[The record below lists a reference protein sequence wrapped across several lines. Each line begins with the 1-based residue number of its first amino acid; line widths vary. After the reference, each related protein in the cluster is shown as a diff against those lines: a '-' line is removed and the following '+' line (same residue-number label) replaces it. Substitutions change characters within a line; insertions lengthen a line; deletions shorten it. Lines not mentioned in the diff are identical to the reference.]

1 MKVLITEYL
10 RINLDTEQW
19 ECRRCGHV
27 HGSARDNYKRGLLVY
42 DRDPREIHKPLL
54 DTKKYS
60 RTYSPDPTWCR
71 ILEYYCASCGTMVET
86 EYLPPGHPPL
96 HDIELDIDALKLQ
109 WKDRKEVVEP
119 VIGPDLAAEKVKHGR
134 ALHAQAHG
142 HDHGHHGHKH

>member
-10 RINLDTEQW
+10 RIDLDTEMW

-27 HGSARDNYKRGLLVY
+27 HGSARGNYKRGLLVH

-54 DTKKYS
+54 DTALYA

-71 ILEYYCASCGTMVET
+71 ILEYYCPDCGTMVEV

-109 WKDRKEVVEP
+109 WKDREEVKEP
-119 VIGPDLAAEKVKHGR
+119 AQAPDLALERVMQQR
-134 ALHAQAHG
+134 ALHAAVHHG
-142 HDHGHHGHKH
+142 HDHGSHR